1 MIEIVIPV
9 DFPHEE
15 RMKKIPK
22 SLLNCVYYIS
32 SNYPDCNN
40 HTRER
45 LFDRKFEELNPGV
58 RIMYNPDRVVW
69 QDDQAYTMFVLRWL

>member
-15 RMKKIPK
+15 RMEKIPK
-22 SLLNCVYYIS
+22 PLINAVHYIS
-32 SNYPDCNN
+32 LNYPDFNN
-40 HTRER
+40 HTQER
-45 LFDRKFEELNPGV
+45 WFDRKFEQLNPGV

-69 QDDQAYTMFVLRWL
+69 DDDQEYTLFLLRWL